1 LVGGDSSFQSIAD
14 TKLVD
19 EGSPD
24 KRINARFLIFG
35 FYLGLRNFTDY
46 KAGNFPENS

>member
-24 KRINARFLIFG
+24 KRINASFLI
-35 FYLGLRNFTDY
+35 LGIYPRLRNFTGY